1 MENGLN
7 TLPQLTA
14 VFRLLLFTDKSLSG
28 HDRDATVGLNG
39 TMALQQ
45 LVELRRKDSTTNDDW
60 SWFTGTSRWGTEDVE
75 TKVFSAESPG
85 YRF

>member
-7 TLPQLTA
+7 TQLPA
-14 VFRLLLFTDKSLSG
+14 VIRLHLFTEESLSG
-28 HDRDATVGLNG
+28 HNCDATVGLNW

-45 LVELRRKDSTTNDDW
+45 LVELRRKHSTANDDW
-60 SWFTGTSRWGTEDVE
+60 SWFTGTSRWGTEDAE